1 MSPLLIGLIAFVAL
15 IVLMLLRVPI
25 GISMFVVGFVGLLI
39 LKGTDVAY
47 YSLTTT
53 PYNAIFSFSLIAI
66 PMFILL
72 GNLANEA
79 GVTTELYDIG
89 NKVLGRLPGGLGI
102 ATIFTCAGFAA
113 TTGSSVGMVAA
124 MTRIALP
131 EMDRYGYSRKISLG
145 TIAGAGTLGILI
157 PPSIPMVIY
166 AINTEQSVGSILM
179 GGIIPGV
186 IMAVAMCVYLCVR
199 SALNPSLAPR
209 RQERYTPLEIIKS
222 LKGLI
227 SILLLFGTVLGAIY
241 LGWATAT
248 EAAGIGCVVA
258 LIIAAVKKKLSA
270 RSLKTAFTDT
280 IKTTCMIMMISI
292 GAAIFQL
299 FLTRCGF
306 ATEFANVF
314 INAHLPTFW
323 MVVVLLLIYIP
334 LGMFFDTMGMILL
347 TVPIFYPIL
356 SAAGVNP
363 IWFGVMV
370 VMMIQISLLSPP
382 VGLNVYVLKG
392 CVKDASLSEL
402 FKSAMPW
409 MIIQLAVVAVILLI
423 PQTVTWLPSMMK

>member
-1 MSPLLIGLIAFVAL
+1 MNPLMIGVIAFVVL
-15 IVLMLLRVPI
+15 IVFMLLRVPI
-25 GISMFVVGFVGLLI
+25 GMSMFVVGFCGLLI
-39 LKGTDVAY
+39 FNGVRVAEY
-47 YSLTTT
+47 AFTTT
-53 PYNAIFSFSLIAI
+53 PYNAIFSFSLTAI

-102 ATIFTCAGFAA
+102 ATVFTCAGFAA

-131 EMDRYGYSRKISLG
+131 EMDRYGYKRSISLG

-166 AINTEQSVGSILM
+166 AINTEQSVGSMLM

-186 IMAVAMCVYLCVR
+186 IMAVCMCLYLVVR
-199 SALNPSLAPR
+199 CALNPSLAPR
-209 RQERYTPLEIIKS
+209 REERYSLLEILKS
-222 LKGLI
+222 LKGLW
-227 SILLLFGTVLGAIY
+227 SIVLLFGSVLGAIY

-248 EAAGIGCVVA
+248 EAAGIGCLVA
-258 LIIAAVKKKLSA
+258 LVVAAVKKRLSFA
-270 RSLKTAFTDT
+270 SIKRAFIDT
-280 IKTTCMIMMISI
+280 IKTTCMIMLISI

-306 ATEFANVF
+306 ATEFANLF
-314 INAHLPTFW
+314 INAHLPT
-323 MVVVLLLIYIP
+323 MAMIVVLLLIYIP

-363 IWFGVMV
+363 IWFGIMV

-392 CVKDASLSEL
+392 CVKDSSLSDI
-402 FKSAMPW
+402 FRAAIPW
-409 MIIQLAVVAVILLI
+409 MLIQLIVVAIVLLI
-423 PQTVTWLPSMMK
+423 PQTVTWLPGLMK

>member
-209 RQERYTPLEIIKS
+209 REER
-222 LKGLI
+222 
-227 SILLLFGTVLGAIY
+227 
-241 LGWATAT
+241 
-248 EAAGIGCVVA
+248 
-258 LIIAAVKKKLSA
+258 
-270 RSLKTAFTDT
+270 
-280 IKTTCMIMMISI
+280 
-292 GAAIFQL
+292 
-299 FLTRCGF
+299 
-306 ATEFANVF
+306 
-314 INAHLPTFW
+314 
-323 MVVVLLLIYIP
+323 
-334 LGMFFDTMGMILL
+334 
-347 TVPIFYPIL
+347 
-356 SAAGVNP
+356 
-363 IWFGVMV
+363 
-370 VMMIQISLLSPP
+370 
-382 VGLNVYVLKG
+382 
-392 CVKDASLSEL
+392 
-402 FKSAMPW
+402 
-409 MIIQLAVVAVILLI
+409 
-423 PQTVTWLPSMMK
+423 